1 MKTREGSELLKVAS
15 RWVVELG
22 LEPSYLCHARWRL
35 PSTLLP
41 TPVGHCR
48 PSRGLSGEE
57 EVVQNP
63 AAYVLGLGP
72 DLTPGVNGSKL
83 SPIYK

>member
-1 MKTREGSELLKVAS
+1 MSWDES
-15 RWVVELG
+15 
-22 LEPSYLCHARWRL
+22 H
-35 PSTLLP
+35 P
-41 TPVGHCR
+41 TSVPPGGGCQAPYCPHLWGIAVQAEAYW
-48 PSRGLSGEE
+48 EE

-63 AAYVLGLGP
+63 VAYLLGLGP

>member
-1 MKTREGSELLKVAS
+1 MKTREGSELLKVTS

-22 LEPSYLCHARWRL
+22 LEPSFLCPMRWRL

-41 TPVGHCR
+41 TPMGHCH
-48 PSRGLSGEE
+48 PSRGLSEEE

-63 AAYVLGLGP
+63 TTYLLGLGP
-72 DLTPGVNGSKL
+72 DLMPGVKRLQAL
-83 SPIYK
+83 SNL